1 MSSNGIE
8 SDNIFPFICI
18 LFICEKIEKISPPSN
33 YLVSVP
39 LSITKNNTLTFFVLQ
54 NLSYRVR
61 CKTILLICSTS
72 CKPVEFGHDS
82 DVHVRL
88 KYFV

>member
-39 LSITKNNTLTFFVLQ
+39 LTITKKYTYIYCITK
-54 NLSYRVR
+54 LSYRVR
-61 CKTILLICSTS
+61 CKILLICSTS
-72 CKPVEFGHDS
+72 CKVVKFGHDS

-88 KYFV
+88 KYVV